1 MTSTIPARFNP
12 FVPDVKM
19 FLIDAPREVNVK
31 LTMAGLKYGFRRWSH
46 WTVEEPFLLQVHL
59 RLALSTH

>member
-1 MTSTIPARFNP
+1 MKVFS
-12 FVPDVKM
+12 
-19 FLIDAPREVNVK
+19 IDAPREVNVK